1 MERPGWRWTSDTIA
15 AVIYSVLVTFLMLS
29 WAYFR
34 RELDYLAPFQS
45 VMSATLACHAH
56 LDIGG
61 GASRSS
67 ACEPCSTRF
76 ERRRCSP
83 SPRRRRARWRFL
95 ADPRAASS
103 SSCAKCLRSLLI
115 DAFARARVLD
125 QATNIR
131 LRQTKARCVVNN
143 LALLGRGLERRPHC
157 ITERRRPPRA
167 GWPPRA
173 GAA

>member
-1 MERPGWRWTSDTIA
+1 
-15 AVIYSVLVTFLMLS
+15 
-29 WAYFR
+29 
-34 RELDYLAPFQS
+34 LAPFQS

-131 LRQTKARCVVNN
+131 LRQTKARCVVND

-157 ITERRRPPRA
+157 KRSEGGRPERDGRPERERPDPCSPVCTTTSVSRRRRRALGFPPRQRS
-167 GWPPRA
+167 W
-173 GAA
+173 AAKEE